1 MKFAVVRP
9 RMTRGFIGVFVVFYL
24 FMVWLHP
31 RVPATARHQGE
42 IYPFFAW
49 TLFTWT
55 PPWERT
61 ANAVL
66 LLATDGEPADGA
78 RYLIPSAKFG
88 DAKALQRTVEA
99 CERNPVACDAAVE
112 DWLFPIVR
120 RLTNGGSAEF
130 SIVKARV
137 DVRAAQRQIR
147 RLADG
152 TAKKTDFFRLEQ
164 EVGRWTVVR

>member
-1 MKFAVVRP
+1 MRSVVRP

-31 RVPATARHQGE
+31 RIPATARYQGE

-55 PPWERT
+55 PPWERA

-66 LLATDGEPADGA
+66 LHGIDGEPADG
-78 RYLIPSAKFG
+78 YLIPSAKIA
-88 DAKALQRTVEA
+88 DANALRRTVDA
-99 CERNPVACDAAVE
+99 CERDPVACDAAVE
-112 DWLFPIVR
+112 GWLFPVVR
-120 RLTNGGSAEF
+120 RLTNGGSVEF

-137 DVRAAQRQIR
+137 DVRAAQREIR

-152 TAKKTDFFRLEQ
+152 TAKKTDFFRPEQ